1 SAGAQCAHVN
11 HVSTQLPYAITV
23 AAVSF
28 IAYIV
33 AGLTQNLNIV
43 VSCIISWI
51 VGLAALFGVLIFM
64 KNKVSKK

>member
-1 SAGAQCAHVN
+1 

-28 IAYIV
+28 LAYIV

-43 VSCIISWI
+43 VSGIISWI
-51 VGLAALFGVLIFM
+51 VAIAALFGVLIFM
-64 KNKVSKK
+64 KKKVSKDNK